1 MLTGLS
7 LCVCCSRPN
16 ALWLS
21 LATFLVFSTSLC
33 LGASARTESS
43 IAAKPRTGTHRLLTQ
58 LGMSPDLPPV
68 HRSHHHNHHHRRPQE
83 KQVNSNSLSSGPR
96 KRLAE
101 SSRASS
107 LPDSH
112 MFIIKLPASHSYY
125 TRHDILNK
133 AGLQD
138 PKSRKKIGVNFRA
151 NGKPARVYHWNM
163 PLLKTAASKAAA
175 ARRRHTR

>member
-1 MLTGLS
+1 M
-7 LCVCCSRPN
+7 
-16 ALWLS
+16 LWLS
-21 LATFLVFSTSLC
+21 LATFLVFSTSLSS
-33 LGASARTESS
+33 GASARTESTN
-43 IAAKPRTGTHRLLTQ
+43 AANPRKGTHRLLTQ
-58 LGMSPDLPPV
+58 LGMSPDPPPV
-68 HRSHHHNHHHRRPQE
+68 HHSHHHHHRHSQD
-83 KQVNSNSLSSGPR
+83 KQVNTNSLSSGPR

-107 LPDSH
+107 LSDSH

-133 AGLQD
+133 AGLRD
-138 PKSRKKIGVNFRA
+138 PNSRQKVEVNFRA

-163 PLLKTAASKAAA
+163 PLLKTAASKAAV